1 MATVVADP
9 DLTLYVGDAV
19 ELVAGMADQ
28 SVDAVVTSPPYLDAR
43 LEYPSPSPDE
53 FRRLFVELARVV
65 RGGMV
70 WNVGRL
76 WRGSVERLWW
86 VELVELAAE
95 AGWSLLDTLVW
106 VKPNGNPIRGQ
117 LVADSHE
124 YVLALGRSVDVFYP
138 DELRTEY
145 APGSLERYGRQF
157 AANAGVKGYDRPA
170 HRRPLAGAAHELGAR
185 GRSFVVAYTGGE
197 KGNPHPAPMPT
208 ELADLL
214 VAFVSRPGELVL
226 DPFAGSGTTA
236 VAARRQ
242 SRRAVLVERDAE
254 YAEQAAWRLQQL
266 SLFAEAPAPGGATIA
281 G

>member
-1 MATVVADP
+1 MAAIVADP

-19 ELVAGMADQ
+19 ELVAGMPDQ

-53 FRRLFVELARVV
+53 YRRLFVELARVV

-76 WRGSVERLWW
+76 WRESVERLWW
-86 VELVELAAE
+86 VELVELAAA

-106 VKPNGNPIRGQ
+106 VKPNANPIKGQ

-124 YVLALGRSVDVFYP
+124 YVLALGRSVDAFYP

-145 APGSLERYGRQF
+145 APGSLARYGRQF
-157 AANAGVKGYDRPA
+157 AANAGVKGYNRPP
-170 HRRPLAGAAHELGAR
+170 HRRPLAGAANELGAR

-197 KGNPHPAPMPT
+197 KGNPHPAPMPA

-236 VAARRQ
+236 VAARRR
-242 SRRAVLVERDAE
+242 SRRAVLVEQDAE
-254 YAEQAAWRLQQL
+254 YAEQAAWRLRQL
-266 SLFAEAPAPGGATIA
+266 SLFGDTIA
-281 G
+281 PCPTASV

>member
-1 MATVVADP
+1 VAALVADP

-19 ELVAGMADQ
+19 ELVAGMADG

-43 LEYPSPSPDE
+43 VEYPSPTPDE

-76 WRGSVERLWW
+76 WRGGVERLWW
-86 VELVELAAE
+86 VELVELAAA

-106 VKPNGNPIRGQ
+106 IKPNGNPIRGQ

-124 YVLALGRSVDVFYP
+124 YVLAFGRSVDVFYP
-138 DELRTEY
+138 DELRTDY
-145 APGSLERYGRQF
+145 APGSLARYGRVF

-170 HRRPLAGAAHELGAR
+170 HRRPQPGIAHELGAR
-185 GRSFVVAYTGGE
+185 GRSFLIAYTGGE
-197 KGNPHPAPMPT
+197 KGNPHPAPMPA
-208 ELADLL
+208 ELADEL
-214 VAFVSRPGELVL
+214 VAFVSRPGEIVL

-236 VAARRQ
+236 VAARRR

-254 YAEQAAWRLQQL
+254 YANQAAWRLGQL
-266 SLFAEAPAPGGATIA
+266 SLFGEAPAADGATLE